1 MLSVDDA
8 VEGLRQRCSKN
19 WVAWAIGRGTWPIRI
34 TLGAPRGAA
43 FDQDVAA
50 AQVWAGSWLAA
61 SQIPGT
67 VKTEPRRALRLGSH
81 ELPTA
86 WEVDGPEQA
95 LQVDPALAS
104 RYQQARARF
113 AAAVEMSEVVWGEI
127 EQIPLKCAKVVADF
141 DDQQWAHTVAV
152 ITQLAH
158 GAGDAQVLRQI
169 TIPGVHSKFIEHNAG
184 LLAEMLGVPPDP
196 ALDVLSR
203 LNIFLGL
210 ASEQSPIHVYLACPR
225 LRRDAGGLDRFA
237 AVASSLDASTLRPRR
252 VLIIENLKFG
262 MAFTAELPDTAVLYG
277 LGYAAATVAQLI
289 WVGEA
294 EQVLYWGDIDR
305 AGLAIL
311 ALLRR
316 SGVDAIAVQ
325 MDSATFD
332 RYRELSHETK
342 GSQLLDDTTI
352 PDGLSPDESQL
363 YQHLNDH
370 HRRSGRDLQLE
381 QEHIPLP
388 VVLDVIRTVRDGSA
402 HPHGPR
408 DRRTTSP
415 SSDISS
421 GWTNS

>member
-1 MLSVDDA
+1 MLSVDEA

-19 WVAWAIGRGTWPIRI
+19 WVAWAIGRGNWPIRI
-34 TLGAPRGAA
+34 TLGAPRGAV
-43 FDQDVAA
+43 FDQNVAA
-50 AQVWAGSWLAA
+50 AQMWAGSWAA
-61 SQIPGT
+61 AGQIPGT

-86 WEVDGPEQA
+86 WEVDSPEQA
-95 LQVDPALAS
+95 LQVDPALMS

-113 AAAVEMSEVVWGEI
+113 AAAVEMPEVVWGEV
-127 EQIPLKCAKVVADF
+127 EQIPLKWAKVIADL
-141 DDQQWAHTVAV
+141 DDQQWAHTMAV
-152 ITQLAH
+152 LTQLAR
-158 GAGDAQVLRQI
+158 GAGDARVLRQI

-196 ALDVLSR
+196 ASDVLSR

-210 ASEQSPIHVYLACPR
+210 ESEQSPIHVYLACPR

-237 AVASSLDASTLRPRR
+237 AVAASLDGSTLRPRF

-262 MAFTAELPDTAVLYG
+262 KGFTAELPDAAVLYG
-277 LGYAAATVAQLI
+277 LGYAAATVAQLT
-289 WVGEA
+289 WVREA

-316 SGVDAIAVQ
+316 SGVNATAVQ
-325 MDSATFD
+325 MDLETFD
-332 RYRELSHETK
+332 RYRELRHETK

-352 PDGLSPDESQL
+352 PDGLSPDEGQL

-370 HRRSGRDLQLE
+370 HHSSGRDLQLE

-388 VVLDVIRTVRDGSA
+388 AALAAIRALITA
-402 HPHGPR
+402 H
-408 DRRTTSP
+408 S
-415 SSDISS
+415 
-421 GWTNS
+421 

>member
-1 MLSVDDA
+1 MLSVDEA

-19 WVAWAIGRGTWPIRI
+19 WVAWAIGRGNWPIRI

-43 FDQDVAA
+43 FDQNVAA
-50 AQVWAGSWLAA
+50 AQMWAGSWAA
-61 SQIPGT
+61 AGQIPGT

-86 WEVDGPEQA
+86 WEVDSPEQA
-95 LQVDPALAS
+95 LQVDPALMS

-113 AAAVEMSEVVWGEI
+113 AAAVEMPEVVWGEV
-127 EQIPLKCAKVVADF
+127 EQIPLKWAKVIADL
-141 DDQQWAHTVAV
+141 DDQQWAHTMAV
-152 ITQLAH
+152 LTQLAR
-158 GAGDAQVLRQI
+158 GAGDARVLRQI

-196 ALDVLSR
+196 ASDVLSR

-210 ASEQSPIHVYLACPR
+210 ESEQSPIHVYLACPR

-237 AVASSLDASTLRPRR
+237 AVAASLDGSTLRPRF

-262 MAFTAELPDTAVLYG
+262 KGFTAELPDTAVLYG
-277 LGYAAATVAQLI
+277 LGYAAATVAQLT
-289 WVGEA
+289 WVREA

-316 SGVDAIAVQ
+316 SGVNATAVQ
-325 MDSATFD
+325 MDLETFD
-332 RYRELSHETK
+332 RYRELRHETK
-342 GSQLLDDTTI
+342 DSQLLDDTTI
-352 PDGLSPDESQL
+352 PDGLSPDEGQL

-370 HRRSGRDLQLE
+370 HHSSGRDLQLE

-388 VVLDVIRTVRDGSA
+388 AALAAIRALITA
-402 HPHGPR
+402 H
-408 DRRTTSP
+408 S
-415 SSDISS
+415 
-421 GWTNS
+421 